1 MYAIRLHEFG
11 PPENLRYERVDDPQ
25 PGPGQVRIRVAAAGV
40 HFIDTRIRAGQPG
53 PMPPPALPQIPGREV
68 GGTVDAVGGGTDESW
83 LGRRVVA
90 HLGEASGGYAEL
102 AVVSA
107 EELLPVPADPATPAG
122 PAGQLSDEAAVAMLG
137 TGRTTVAILDAA
149 QLTAGDVVLV
159 TAAAGGI
166 GSLLVQAGRNA
177 GATVV
182 GLASGPAK
190 VDRVRELGAD
200 LAVDYTEPG
209 WDQRVRE
216 GLGGREPTVALDG
229 VGGEAG
235 RTTLEL
241 LGVGG
246 RILFFGNAS
255 GELTRLSTGDLF
267 SRGLTASAA
276 IGARLARVP
285 GGLRQL
291 AVRALAEAAAG
302 RLVPLVDKPYPLAEA
317 AAAHAALERRA
328 TMGKVVLVP

>member
-11 PPENLRYERVDDPQ
+11 PPENLRYEQVDDPQ
-25 PGPGQVRIRVAAAGV
+25 PSPGQVRIRVAAAGV

-68 GGTVDAVGGGTDESW
+68 SGVVDAVGDGTDESW

-102 AVVSA
+102 AAVSA
-107 EELLPVPADPATPAG
+107 AELLPVPDG
-122 PAGQLSDEAAVAMLG
+122 LSDEAAVAMLG

-149 QLTAGDVVLV
+149 GLTADDVVLV

-182 GLASGPAK
+182 GLAGGPAK
-190 VDRVRELGAD
+190 VDRVRGLGAD

-209 WDQRVRE
+209 WDQRVRD

>member
-11 PPENLRYERVDDPQ
+11 PPGNLRYEQVDDPQ

-68 GGTVDAVGGGTDESW
+68 AGVVDAVAGGADESW

-102 AVVSA
+102 AAVSA
-107 EELLPVPADPATPAG
+107 EELLPVPAG
-122 PAGQLSDEAAVAMLG
+122 LSDEVAVAMLG

-149 QLTAGDVVLV
+149 RLTGDDVVLV

-182 GLASGPAK
+182 GLAGGPAK
-190 VDRVRELGAD
+190 VDRVRGLGAD

-209 WDQRVRE
+209 WDQRVRD

-229 VGGEAG
+229 VGGAAG

-285 GGLRQL
+285 GGLRRL
-291 AVRALAEAAAG
+291 AERALAEAAAG

-317 AAAHAALERRA
+317 ATAHAALERRA

>member
-1 MYAIRLHEFG
+1 
-11 PPENLRYERVDDPQ
+11 
-25 PGPGQVRIRVAAAGV
+25 
-40 HFIDTRIRAGQPG
+40 
-53 PMPPPALPQIPGREV
+53 
-68 GGTVDAVGGGTDESW
+68 
-83 LGRRVVA
+83 
-90 HLGEASGGYAEL
+90 
-102 AVVSA
+102 
-107 EELLPVPADPATPAG
+107 
-122 PAGQLSDEAAVAMLG
+122 VAMLG

-149 QLTAGDVVLV
+149 QLTADDVVLV

-166 GSLLVQAGRNA
+166 GSLLVQAGRNV

-182 GLASGPAK
+182 GMAGGPAK
-190 VDRVRELGAD
+190 VDRIRELGAD

-209 WDQRVRE
+209 WDQRVRD

-285 GGLRQL
+285 GGLRRL
-291 AVRALAEAAAG
+291 AERALAEAAGG
-302 RLVPLVDKPYPLAEA
+302 RLVPLVDKPYPLNEA

>member
-11 PPENLRYERVDDPQ
+11 PPENLRYEQVDDPS

-68 GGTVDAVGGGTDESW
+68 AGVVDAIGDESGSW

-107 EELLPVPADPATPAG
+107 DELLPVPDGLP
-122 PAGQLSDEAAVAMLG
+122 DEAAVAMLG
-137 TGRTTVAILDAA
+137 TGRTTIAILDAA
-149 QLTAGDVVLV
+149 RLTADDVVLV

-182 GLASGPAK
+182 GLAGGPAK

-209 WDQRVRE
+209 WDQRVRD

-229 VGGEAG
+229 VGGDAG

-291 AVRALAEAAAG
+291 AARALAEAAAG

>member
-11 PPENLRYERVDDPQ
+11 PPENLRYEQVDDPQ

-40 HFIDTRIRAGQPG
+40 HFIDTRIRAGRPG

-68 GGTVDAVGGGTDESW
+68 SGVVDAVGDGTDESW

-90 HLGEASGGYAEL
+90 HLGEASGGYAAL
-102 AVVSA
+102 AAVSA
-107 EELLPVPADPATPAG
+107 AELLPVPDG
-122 PAGQLSDEAAVAMLG
+122 LSDEAAVAMLG

-149 QLTAGDVVLV
+149 RLTADDVVLV

-182 GLASGPAK
+182 GLAGGPAK

-209 WDQRVRE
+209 WDQRVRD

>member
-11 PPENLRYERVDDPQ
+11 PPENLRYEQVDDPE
-25 PGPGQVRIRVAAAGV
+25 PGPGEVRIAVAAAGV

-53 PMPPPALPQIPGREV
+53 PMPPPTLPQIPGREV
-68 GGTVDAVGGGTDESW
+68 GGVVGAVGEGTDASW

-90 HLGEASGGYAEL
+90 HLGAASGGYAEL

-107 EELLPVPADPATPAG
+107 EELLPVPDG
-122 PAGQLSDEAAVAMLG
+122 LSDETAVAMLG
-137 TGRTTVAILDAA
+137 TGRTTIAILDAA
-149 QLTAGDVVLV
+149 QLTADDVVLV

-166 GSLLVQAGRNA
+166 GSLLVQAGHNV

-182 GLASGPAK
+182 GLAGGPAK
-190 VDRVRELGAD
+190 LDRVRGLGAD

-209 WDQRVRE
+209 WDQRVRD

-285 GGLRQL
+285 GGLRRV
-291 AVRALAEAAAG
+291 AERALAEAAGG
-302 RLVPLVDKPYPLAEA
+302 RLVPLVDKPYPLSEA

>member
-11 PPENLRYERVDDPQ
+11 PPENLRYEQVDDPQ
-25 PGPGQVRIRVAAAGV
+25 PGPGQVRIAVAAAGV

-53 PMPPPALPQIPGREV
+53 PMPPPTLPQIPGREV
-68 GGTVDAVGGGTDESW
+68 GGVVDAVGEGTDASW

-90 HLGEASGGYAEL
+90 HLGAASGGYAEL

-107 EELLPVPADPATPAG
+107 EELLPVPDG
-122 PAGQLSDEAAVAMLG
+122 LSDETAVAMLG
-137 TGRTTVAILDAA
+137 TGRTTIAILDAA
-149 QLTAGDVVLV
+149 QLTADDVVLV

-166 GSLLVQAGRNA
+166 GSLLVQAGRNV

-182 GLASGPAK
+182 GLAGGPAK
-190 VDRVRELGAD
+190 VDRVRGLGAD
-200 LAVDYTEPG
+200 LAADYTEPG
-209 WDQRVRE
+209 WDQRVRD

-276 IGARLARVP
+276 IGPRLARVP
-285 GGLRQL
+285 GGLRRL
-291 AVRALAEAAAG
+291 AERALAEAAAG
-302 RLVPLVDKPYPLAEA
+302 RLVPLLDKPYPLSEA

>member
-11 PPENLRYERVDDPQ
+11 PPENLRYEQVDDPE
-25 PGPGQVRIRVAAAGV
+25 PGPGQVRIAVAAAGV

-53 PMPPPALPQIPGREV
+53 PMPRPTLPQIPGREV
-68 GGTVDAVGGGTDESW
+68 GGVVDAVGEGTDASW

-90 HLGEASGGYAEL
+90 HLGAASGGYAER

-107 EELLPVPADPATPAG
+107 EELLPVPDG
-122 PAGQLSDEAAVAMLG
+122 LSDETAVAMLG
-137 TGRTTVAILDAA
+137 TGRTTIAILDAA
-149 QLTAGDVVLV
+149 QLTADDVVLV

-166 GSLLVQAGRNA
+166 GSLLVQAGRNV

-182 GLASGPAK
+182 GMAGGPAK
-190 VDRVRELGAD
+190 VDRIRELGAD

-209 WDQRVRE
+209 WDQRVRD

-285 GGLRQL
+285 GGLRRL
-291 AVRALAEAAAG
+291 AERALAEAAGG
-302 RLVPLVDKPYPLAEA
+302 RLVPLVDKPYPLNEA